1 MEKLKLDKALEEL
14 RKSKERKFDQTIDL
28 IVNLRGVDIRKTNV
42 SLVIDVPHKVRDKKV
57 CGFLMGKNDLVKT
70 ITKPE
75 FKKYADKAALRHLVE
90 EYDFFIA
97 HASLMPAVATTFGKA
112 LGPAG
117 KMPSPQLGIITKED
131 ADAIKPLL
139 EKISKSVKIRAK
151 EASLK
156 IPVGKASMKDEDII
170 DNIKVIYKAIENALP
185 TKKENVKNVLV
196 KMTMSKPVGVEL

>member
-1 MEKLKLDKALEEL
+1 L